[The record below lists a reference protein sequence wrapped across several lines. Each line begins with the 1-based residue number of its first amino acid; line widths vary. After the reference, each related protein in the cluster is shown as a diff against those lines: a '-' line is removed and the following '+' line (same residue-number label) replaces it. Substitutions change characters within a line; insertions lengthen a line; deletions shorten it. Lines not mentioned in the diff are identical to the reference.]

1 MVSLLLV
8 VLMFQIPLLLVYG
21 VGVVLAITSWRR
33 HRAVSALVLIVIA
46 GSVLQSVLNVYL
58 NLYLPSWLLARD
70 ARFSEAALIST
81 VRNFINAVL
90 DALWWGLLLAAIFG
104 WRKSPS
110 QETRE

>member
-1 MVSLLLV
+1 MVSLLLS
-8 VLMFQIPLLLVYG
+8 VLVSQLPLLLVWG

-58 NLYLPSWLLARD
+58 NMYLPSWLLARD
-70 ARFSEAALIST
+70 ARFAEAALIPM
-81 VRNFINAVL
+81 VRNFINAAL

-104 WRKSPS
+104 WRNTHS